1 MNKILAALVASAA
14 FISVAFA
21 GEVEGVVK
29 TFDAA
34 TKTITLE
41 DGSAYV
47 LAEGVAVDGLA
58 AGAKVKVTFDDATK
72 AATAVEMAKM

>member
-1 MNKILAALVASAA
+1 MNKILASLVASAA

-21 GEVEGVVK
+21 GEIEGVVK
-29 TFDAA
+29 SFDAA
-34 TKTITLE
+34 TKTVTLE

-58 AGAKVKVTFDDATK
+58 EGAKVKVTFDDATK